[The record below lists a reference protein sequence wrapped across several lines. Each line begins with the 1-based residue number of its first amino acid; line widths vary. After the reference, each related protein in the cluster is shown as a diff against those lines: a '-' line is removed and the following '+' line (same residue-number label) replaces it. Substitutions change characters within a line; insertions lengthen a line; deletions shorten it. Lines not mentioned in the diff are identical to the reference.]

1 MLSQWACEGARATA
15 RGVAARRVLLNVGK
29 GPLPRRKRKEATG
42 WRRIARGRAA
52 VKVVGFAPLAEAAG
66 LLLPMRAPPRVFG
79 PWLQRFPQHRCG
91 VSAASP
97 LGSVRMMLEHHTRAP
112 AARSST
118 GARSRAPPVGPRA
131 TTAAA
136 RTVAD
141 ASREKARTSF
151 SPSQRSHPLALG
163 RDRRKLRRRACR
175 ARDFL
180 SHCYSVCYLHAC
192 RLCLLWVAWHNVRHR
207 PVRYYILRL
216 TKDTHC

>member
-151 SPSQRSHPLALG
+151 FNVNVHSNCCEYTRNPVLFMYDPFMPMYDLSQFMLMLNLNVFSNQGLPLEEE
-163 RDRRKLRRRACR
+163 RKA
-175 ARDFL
+175 
-180 SHCYSVCYLHAC
+180 
-192 RLCLLWVAWHNVRHR
+192 
-207 PVRYYILRL
+207 
-216 TKDTHC
+216 